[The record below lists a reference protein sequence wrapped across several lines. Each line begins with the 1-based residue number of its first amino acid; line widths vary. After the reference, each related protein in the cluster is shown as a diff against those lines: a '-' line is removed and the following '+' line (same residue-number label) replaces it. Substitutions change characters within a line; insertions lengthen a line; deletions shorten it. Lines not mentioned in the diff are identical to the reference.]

1 LPVISIVFILNL
13 GSILSAGFDQ
23 VFNLYNPLVY
33 GVGDI
38 IDTYV
43 YRIGL
48 VKMQYSLST
57 AVNLFKNGI
66 GLGLVLLT
74 NIIVRK
80 IGDGEHGTSMNRGF
94 TAVIEKLPE
103 LEDKCIG
110 TILKTVGLTL
120 LSTVGGASGALYG
133 SAFLSA
139 GNRMIGKKELT
150 LIDIIEIFNV
160 ALEVIYKYGK
170 AKMGDKTMV
179 DTLAPVVEYLNSKK
193 IEKENFSEIVVKIK
207 KIAKQG
213 MEGTKPLIAHK
224 GRASYLKERSIGHL
238 DPGAVSCYFLINTF
252 VSEL

>member
-1 LPVISIVFILNL
+1 MKTI
-13 GSILSAGFDQ
+13 
-23 VFNLYNPLVY
+23 YNQSK
-33 GVGDI
+33 I
-38 IDTYV
+38 INT
-43 YRIGL
+43 I
-48 VKMQYSLST
+48 KSM
-57 AVNLFKNGI
+57 AE
-66 GLGLVLLT
+66 
-74 NIIVRK
+74 IIAKERHYLDELDRK

-150 LIDIIEIFNV
+150 LIDIVEIFNA
-160 ALEVIYKYGK
+160 ALEAIYKYGK
-170 AKMGDKTMV
+170 AKIGDKTIV
-179 DTLAPVVEYLNSKK
+179 DTLSPVVDYLNSKK
-193 IEKENFSEIVVKIK
+193 IEKKDFFEIVVKIK

-224 GRASYLKERSIGHL
+224 GRASYLKERSIGYL
-238 DPGAVSCYFLINTF
+238 DPGAVSCYFLINTISSDLYTKTKDKKY
-252 VSEL
+252 VDR